1 MKGSAMAVVKIITDV
16 FGTDNFADYEQ
27 RVYDSYQ
34 KRAEDEIITALDTV
48 LSSMLFLQGLKAL
61 CGKCALRFHGYR
73 SICIRLKSGH
83 EYSVRSPVFLKAI
96 PKKKEVGFRNDK
108 KVGCVIQALNISALS
123 RG

>member
-1 MKGSAMAVVKIITDV
+1 MKGSAMAVVEIITDV

-73 SICIRLKSGH
+73 SISIRLKSGH
-83 EYSVRSPVFLKAI
+83 EYNVRSPVFLKAI
-96 PKKKEVGFRNDK
+96 PKKKRSGSGTTKRSVVSFRP
-108 KVGCVIQALNISALS
+108 
-123 RG
+123 